1 MRLLGAPNFCSTDTC
16 AFQLRRVSEFPGN
29 RFPISFSCV
38 FVVNQTSHLTCQI
51 DYDLSFVYVC
61 NENVCRETAKP
72 SYVTIEYLR
81 RCYELRNHT
90 GASILI

>member
-1 MRLLGAPNFCSTDTC
+1 MRFLGGPNFCSTDTC

-38 FVVNQTSHLTCQI
+38 FVVNQTSHLTCQM
-51 DYDLSFVYVC
+51 YDDSSFLHVYK
-61 NENVCRETAKP
+61 ENVCRETAKP
-72 SYVTIEYLR
+72 SYVTMEYLR

-90 GASILI
+90 SASILI